1 MESSPLL
8 LIVNPGSGK
17 EEPILELAG
26 KVFCDSEIQL
36 DIHVLDE
43 DDDPSEIAR
52 SAADKY
58 RLIAVY
64 GGDGSITKV
73 AAGLIGRDVPLA
85 IIPGGTANVLSKEL
99 NIPQDSVSAL
109 QLIRD
114 GDFELKRIDTGL
126 ANDEPFFLRVNLGL
140 MADMII
146 QADTGLKD
154 MVGQLA
160 YGVSAFESWQNARV
174 IDYELVLDGKRVNVS
189 GVTLTITN
197 SGSTGIGALQLAQDI
212 RMDDGLLDVIVLKEA
227 GLGAVAGAVGSSLLG
242 KESDAIF
249 HRTCRTVDVLLNSAQ
264 DCILDDCEANIS
276 SLSIS
281 IVPSSLT
288 VATPKKN

>member
-1 MESSPLL
+1 MENSPLL

-17 EEPILELAG
+17 EEPILELIG
-26 KVFCDSEIQL
+26 KVFYDSGIKL

-43 DDDPSEIAR
+43 DDDPAEIAG

-58 RLIAVY
+58 RLIAAY

-73 AAGLIGRDVPLA
+73 AAGLTGRDVPMA

-99 NIPQDSVSAL
+99 DIPQDSESAL
-109 QLIRD
+109 RLIRD
-114 GDFELKRIDTGL
+114 GDFEVRHIDTGL
-126 ANDEPFFLRVNLGL
+126 VNGEPFFLRVNLGL

-146 QADTGLKD
+146 RADTSLKD
-154 MVGQLA
+154 KVGQLA
-160 YGVSAFESWQNARV
+160 YGVSAFESWQNAQPT
-174 IDYELVLDGKRVNVS
+174 DYELIIDGERHNVS

-197 SGSTGIGALQLAQDI
+197 SGSMGIGALQLAQDI
-212 RMDDGLLDVIVLKEA
+212 RIDDGLLDVILLKEA
-227 GLGAVAGAVGSSLLG
+227 GLGAVAGAVGSTLFG
-242 KESDAIF
+242 KESEAIF

-264 DCILDDCEANIS
+264 GCILDDCEDNVS

-288 VATPKKN
+288 VVVPKKN